1 MSSAAVHLT
10 NAGGAVERNRP
21 PSAAGSGGSI
31 VDLGKGWKPGLH
43 TRTCIVA
50 IGLILLVVGLCISA
64 YGQAVDIPPLISPP
78 LPGVV
83 PPPQP
88 EVVPRPG
95 VPPAPPAAPLPQGP
109 PVRVDAVRVEGVTVY
124 KPESIAPLYAD
135 VVGATVPR
143 ARLDAVIEDLQTRYR
158 TDGYILTVV
167 RGEIQQ
173 VDGRSV
179 FVLRA
184 IEGYISQVKLDGDIG
199 PAGTLAYEILE
210 HLTWI
215 RPVNNA
221 DLERYLLLV
230 QDIPGVSARA
240 VLRRAAEPGAV
251 ELVAQLS
258 RKPISAFA
266 QYDNLGS
273 NEAGPNE
280 MLVRGATNSF
290 TRFGEQFEAIFY
302 NTFNREQL
310 FGQLDGSAFLG
321 AEGLRAAG
329 YWGRGNSMP
338 GGALAGTGF
347 VGNYTIAG
355 AALSYPVI
363 RSRRLNISPNIAFD
377 YYDSTIDVK
386 DGRFNSGHLRM
397 LRAGGAL
404 DFQDAIVADLPAAN
418 LAILK
423 VSQGLPG
430 LGASS
435 NNEEHPPRVGNRTDF
450 TKFAGELTRVQN
462 LATFG
467 TVETALKVSLGGQYT
482 GDILPPSEKFFCCG
496 LRWSRGFFYGQVTGD
511 RGIGTGA
518 ELQLNTGFT
527 DVPILAPEHRLDVQ
541 FYGFYDFGRFFNLA
555 PGEFNQTVDS
565 VGIGAR
571 SNLTSWLFVDLA
583 GVRRVTT
590 RPNGANVS
598 KLPDYMLFSR
608 VVVQY

>member
-1 MSSAAVHLT
+1 VHF
-10 NAGGAVERNRP
+10 AGDWR
-21 PSAAGSGGSI
+21 AGRRIRVSVLAFTVI
-31 VDLGKGWKPGLH
+31 LVTLGWG
-43 TRTCIVA
+43 V
-50 IGLILLVVGLCISA
+50 SA

-88 EVVPRPG
+88 EVAPPAAI
-95 VPPAPPAAPLPQGP
+95 PPAPPVAPLPEGP

-124 KPESIAPLYAD
+124 PPEAIAPLYAD

-143 ARLDAVIEDLQTRYR
+143 TRLDTVVEDLQTKYR
-158 TDGYILTVV
+158 ADGFILTVV
-167 RGEIQQ
+167 RSEIQS
-173 VDGRSV
+173 VNGRTV

-184 IEGYISQVKLDGDIG
+184 IEGYISEVKLDGDIG
-199 PAGTLAYEILE
+199 PAGTLVYEFLE
-210 HLTWI
+210 HLTSI

-221 DLERYLLLV
+221 DLERYLLLS
-230 QDIPGVSARA
+230 QDIPGVSVRA
-240 VLRRAAEPGAV
+240 VLRRTAEPGAV

-258 RKPISAFA
+258 RKPFSALA

-273 NEAGPNE
+273 NEAGPSE
-280 MLVRGATNSF
+280 MLLRGATNSF

-310 FGQLDGSAFLG
+310 FGQLNASAFLG
-321 AEGLRAAG
+321 AEGLRLAG
-329 YWGRGNSMP
+329 YWGRGNSLP

-355 AALSYPVI
+355 LDLAYPVI
-363 RSRRLNISPNIAFD
+363 RSRRLNLTPDIAFD
-377 YYDSTIDVK
+377 YYDSSVDVN
-386 DGRFNSGHLRM
+386 GFSGQPTQFNSGHLRM

-404 DFQDAIVADLPAAN
+404 DFQDAAVADLPAAN
-418 LAILK
+418 LALLK

-435 NNEEHPPRVGNRTDF
+435 NNEALPPRLGNRTDF
-450 TKFAGELTRVQN
+450 TKLAGELTRVQN
-462 LATFG
+462 LVTFG
-467 TVETALKVSLGGQYT
+467 NVGTALKLTLGGQYT

-496 LRWSRGFFYGQVTGD
+496 LRWSRGYFYGQVTGD

-527 DVPILAPEHRLDVQ
+527 DVPILAPDHRLDVQ
-541 FYGFYDFGRFFNLA
+541 FYGFYDFGRFYNLA

-571 SNLTSWLFVDLA
+571 SNLTSWMFVDLA
-583 GVRRVTT
+583 GVRRLVTSG
-590 RPNGANVS
+590 PNGS

-608 VVVQY
+608 VVFQY

>member
-1 MSSAAVHLT
+1 VTFGSSV
-10 NAGGAVERNRP
+10 
-21 PSAAGSGGSI
+21 
-31 VDLGKGWKPGLH
+31 
-43 TRTCIVA
+43 
-50 IGLILLVVGLCISA
+50 SA

-88 EVVPRPG
+88 EVAPPAAI
-95 VPPAPPAAPLPQGP
+95 PPAPPAAPLPEGP
-109 PVRVDAVRVEGVTVY
+109 PVRIDAVRVEGVTVY
-124 KPESIAPLYAD
+124 PPEVIAPLYAD
-135 VVGATVPR
+135 IVGATVPR
-143 ARLDAVIEDLQTRYR
+143 TRLDAVIEDLQTKYR

-167 RGEIQQ
+167 RGEIQS
-173 VDGRSV
+173 VNGRPV

-184 IEGYISQVKLDGDIG
+184 VEGYISEVKLDGDIG
-199 PAGTLAYEILE
+199 PAGTLVYEFLE

-221 DLERYLLLV
+221 DLERYLLLA
-230 QDIPGVSARA
+230 QDIPGVSVRA
-240 VLRRAAEPGAV
+240 VLRRATEPGAV

-258 RKPISAFA
+258 RKPFSAFA

-280 MLVRGATNSF
+280 MLLRGATNSF

-310 FGQLDGSAFLG
+310 FGQVDASAFLG
-321 AEGLRAAG
+321 ADGLRLAG

-347 VGNYTIAG
+347 IGNYTIAG
-355 AALSYPVI
+355 LDLAYPVI
-363 RSRRLNISPNIAFD
+363 RSRRLNLTPDISFD
-377 YYDSTIDVK
+377 YYDSTVDVN
-386 DGRFNSGHLRM
+386 GLNGQSTQFNSGHLRM

-404 DFQDAIVADLPAAN
+404 DFQDAAVADLPAAN

-435 NNEEHPPRVGNRTDF
+435 TSEEPSHQPILGNRTDF
-450 TKFAGELTRVQN
+450 TKLAGELTRVQN
-462 LATFG
+462 LFTFG
-467 TVETALKVSLGGQYT
+467 DVMTSLKLTLGGQYT

-496 LRWSRGFFYGQVTGD
+496 LRWSRGYFYGQVTGD
-511 RGIGTGA
+511 RGVGTGA
-518 ELQLNTGFT
+518 ELQFNTGFT
-527 DVPILAPEHRLDVQ
+527 DVPILAPNHRLDVQ
-541 FYGFYDFGRFFNLA
+541 FYGFYDFGRFYNLA
-555 PGEFNQTVDS
+555 PGTFNQTVDS
-565 VGIGAR
+565 LGIGAR

-583 GVRRVTT
+583 GVRRLVS
-590 RPNGANVS
+590 RPNGANTS
-598 KLPDYMLFSR
+598 KLPEYMLFSR
-608 VVVQY
+608 VVFQY

>member
-1 MSSAAVHLT
+1 M
-10 NAGGAVERNRP
+10 
-21 PSAAGSGGSI
+21 
-31 VDLGKGWKPGLH
+31 
-43 TRTCIVA
+43 
-50 IGLILLVVGLCISA
+50 LILSISA

-88 EVVPRPG
+88 EVAPPPAI
-95 VPPAPPAAPLPQGP
+95 PPAPPAAPLPQGP
-109 PVRVDAVRVEGVTVY
+109 PVRIDTVRVEGVTVY
-124 KPESIAPLYAD
+124 TPESIAPLYAD
-135 VVGATVPR
+135 LVGATVPR
-143 ARLDAVIEDLQTRYR
+143 ARLDAVIEDLQTKYR

-167 RGEIQQ
+167 RGELQ
-173 VDGRSV
+173 SV
-179 FVLRA
+179 NGHLVFILRTV
-184 IEGYISQVKLDGDIG
+184 EGYIGEVKLDGDIG

-240 VLRRAAEPGAV
+240 VLRRTAEPGAV

-258 RKPISAFA
+258 RKPFSAFA

-273 NEAGPNE
+273 NELGPNE
-280 MLVRGATNSF
+280 MLLRGSTNSF
-290 TRFGEQFEAIFY
+290 TRFGEQFEAIFF
-302 NTFNREQL
+302 NTFSREQL
-310 FGQLDGSAFLG
+310 FGQLNASAFLG
-321 AEGLRAAG
+321 AEGLKLAG
-329 YWGRGNSMP
+329 YWGRGNSLP
-338 GGALAGTGF
+338 GGALAETGF
-347 VGNYTIAG
+347 VGDYTIAG
-355 AALSYPVI
+355 LGLSYPVI
-363 RSRRLNISPNIAFD
+363 RSRRLNLTPDLAFD
-377 YYDSTIDVK
+377 YYDSTVDVN
-386 DGRFNSGHLRM
+386 GTAGLPTQLNSGHLRII
-397 LRAGGAL
+397 RPGVSL
-404 DFQDAIVADLPAAN
+404 DFQDAALADLPAAN
-418 LAILK
+418 LMLLR

-435 NNEEHPPRVGNRTDF
+435 NQEAMPPRAGNRTDF
-450 TKFAGELTRVQN
+450 TKFAGEITRVQN
-462 LATFG
+462 LLTFG
-467 TVETALKVSLGGQYT
+467 EASTALKLSLGGQYT

-496 LRWSRGFFYGQVTGD
+496 LRWSRGYFYGEVTGD

-527 DVPILAPEHRLDVQ
+527 DVPILAPDHRLDVQ
-541 FYGFYDFGRFFNLA
+541 FYGFYDFGRFYNLA

-583 GVRRVTT
+583 GVRRLTT
-590 RPNGANVS
+590 SGPNGS

>member
-1 MSSAAVHLT
+1 
-10 NAGGAVERNRP
+10 
-21 PSAAGSGGSI
+21 
-31 VDLGKGWKPGLH
+31 VDLGKGWKPGLRA
-43 TRTCIVA
+43 RTFLIA
-50 IGLILLVVGLCISA
+50 TGLILLVLSSCIPA

-83 PPPQP
+83 PPPEP
-88 EVVPRPG
+88 EVVPRLAI
-95 VPPAPPAAPLPQGP
+95 PPAPPAAPLPQGP

-124 KPESIAPLYAD
+124 RPESIAPLYAD
-135 VVGATVPR
+135 LVGTTVPR

-167 RGEIQQ
+167 RGEIQL

-184 IEGYISQVKLDGDIG
+184 IEGYISEVKLDGDIG
-199 PAGTLAYEILE
+199 PAGTLAYEFLE

-258 RKPISAFA
+258 RKPLSAFA

-273 NEAGPNE
+273 NEAGPSE
-280 MLVRGATNSF
+280 TLVRGATNSF

-302 NTFNREQL
+302 NTLNREQL
-310 FGQLDGSAFLG
+310 FGQLDASAFLG
-321 AEGLRAAG
+321 AEGLRVTG

-355 AALSYPVI
+355 VALSYPVV

-377 YYDSTIDVK
+377 YYDSKIDVNAAT
-386 DGRFNSGHLRM
+386 GTTTQLNSAHLRM
-397 LRAGGAL
+397 LRAGGAF
-404 DFQDAIVADLPAAN
+404 DFQDAVFADRPAAN

-435 NNEEHPPRVGNRTDF
+435 NDEVLPPRVGNRTDF

-467 TVETALKVSLGGQYT
+467 TVETALKLSLGGQYT

-511 RGIGTGA
+511 RGVGAGA

-527 DVPILAPEHRLDVQ
+527 DVPILMPGHRLDVQ
-541 FYGFYDFGRFFNLA
+541 FYGFYDFGRFYNLA
-555 PGEFNQTVDS
+555 PGEFSQQTVDS
-565 VGIGAR
+565 VGLGAR
-571 SNLTSWLFVDLA
+571 SNLTDWLFVDLA
-583 GVRRVTT
+583 GVRRLTT

>member
-1 MSSAAVHLT
+1 
-10 NAGGAVERNRP
+10 VEF
-21 PSAAGSGGSI
+21 
-31 VDLGKGWKPGLH
+31 GKGWRPGRLA
-43 TRTCIVA
+43 RASVVA
-50 IGLILLVVGLCISA
+50 IGLILLMFGLHISA

-88 EVVPRPG
+88 EVAPPAAI
-95 VPPAPPAAPLPQGP
+95 PPAPPVAPLPVGP

-124 KPESIAPLYAD
+124 PPESIAPLYAD
-135 VVGATVPR
+135 VIGATVPR
-143 ARLDAVIEDLQTRYR
+143 ARLDAIIEDLQTKYR

-167 RGEIQQ
+167 RGEIQS
-173 VDGRSV
+173 VNGRPV

-184 IEGYISQVKLDGDIG
+184 IEGYISEVKLDGDIG
-199 PAGTLAYEILE
+199 PAGTLVYEFLE

-221 DLERYLLLV
+221 DLERYLLLA
-230 QDIPGVSARA
+230 QDIPGVSVRA
-240 VLRRAAEPGAV
+240 VLRRATEPGAV

-258 RKPISAFA
+258 RKPVSVLA

-280 MLVRGATNSF
+280 MLVRGSTNSF
-290 TRFGEQFEAIFY
+290 TRFGEQFEAIFF

-310 FGQLDGSAFLG
+310 FGQINASTFLG
-321 AEGLRAAG
+321 ADGLRLAG

-355 AALSYPVI
+355 VDLAYPVI
-363 RSRRLNISPNIAFD
+363 RSRRLNLTPDVSFD
-377 YYDSTIDVK
+377 YYDSSIDVN
-386 DGRFNSGHLRM
+386 GIGGLPVQFNAGHLRI

-404 DFQDAIVADLPAAN
+404 DFQDAVLSDLPAAN
-418 LAILK
+418 LAILR
-423 VSQGLPG
+423 VSQGLSG

-435 NNEEHPPRVGNRTDF
+435 NSEVLPPRLGNRTDF
-450 TKFAGELTRVQN
+450 TKLAGELTRVQN

-467 TVETALKVSLGGQYT
+467 NVATALKLSLGGQYT

-527 DVPILAPEHRLDVQ
+527 DVPLLALDRRLDVQ
-541 FYGFYDFGRFFNLA
+541 FYGFYDFGRFYNLA
-555 PGEFNQTVDS
+555 PGELDQTVDS
-565 VGIGAR
+565 FGIGAR

-583 GVRRVTT
+583 GVRRLTT

-598 KLPDYMLFSR
+598 KVPEYALFSR
-608 VVVQY
+608 VVFQY

>member
-1 MSSAAVHLT
+1 VQGDKK
-10 NAGGAVERNRP
+10 GGARDRP
-21 PSAAGSGGSI
+21 ARTFIFAVGFLLLA
-31 VDLGKGWKPGLH
+31 LGL
-43 TRTCIVA
+43 R
-50 IGLILLVVGLCISA
+50 ISA

-88 EVVPRPG
+88 EVAPRLAI
-95 VPPAPPAAPLPQGP
+95 PPAPPAAPLPEGP
-109 PVRVDAVRVEGVTVY
+109 PVRLDAVRVEGVTVY
-124 KPESIAPLYAD
+124 KPEAIAPLYAD
-135 VVGATVPR
+135 LVGATVPR
-143 ARLDAVIEDLQTRYR
+143 TRLDAVVDDLQTRYR

-167 RGEIQQ
+167 RGEIQS
-173 VDGRSV
+173 VNGRPV

-184 IEGYISQVKLDGDIG
+184 IEGYISEVKLDGDIG
-199 PAGTLAYEILE
+199 PAGTLVYEFLE

-230 QDIPGVSARA
+230 QDIPGVSVRA

-258 RKPISAFA
+258 RKPVSVFA

-280 MLVRGATNSF
+280 MLLRGATNSF
-290 TRFGEQFEAIFY
+290 TRFGEQFEAIFF

-310 FGQLDGSAFLG
+310 FGQLDASAFLG
-321 AEGLRAAG
+321 AEGLKLAG
-329 YWGRGNSMP
+329 YWGRGNSLP

-347 VGNYTIAG
+347 VGNYTVAG
-355 AALSYPVI
+355 LDLSYPVI
-363 RSRRLNISPNIAFD
+363 RSRSLNLTPDIAFD
-377 YYDSTIDVK
+377 YYDSAIDVN
-386 DGRFNSGHLRM
+386 GLSGQSTQLNSGHLRIM
-397 LRAGGAL
+397 RAGGAL
-404 DFQDAIVADLPAAN
+404 DFQDAALADFPAAN

-435 NNEEHPPRVGNRTDF
+435 NSEAMPPIVGNRTDF
-450 TKFAGELTRVQN
+450 TKLAGELTRVQN

-467 TVETALKVSLGGQYT
+467 NVGTALKLTLGGQYS

-527 DVPILAPEHRLDVQ
+527 DVPILAPDHRLDVQ
-541 FYGFYDFGRFFNLA
+541 FYGFYDFGRFYNLA
-555 PGEFNQTVDS
+555 PGTFNQTVDS
-565 VGIGAR
+565 LGIGAR
-571 SNLTSWLFVDLA
+571 SNLTSWMFVDLA
-583 GVRRVTT
+583 GVRRLTT
-590 RPNGANVS
+590 QPNGGNVS
-598 KLPDYMLFSR
+598 KVPDYALFSR
-608 VVVQY
+608 VVFQY

>member
-1 MSSAAVHLT
+1 V
-10 NAGGAVERNRP
+10 GY
-21 PSAAGSGGSI
+21 
-31 VDLGKGWKPGLH
+31 GKGWRAG
-43 TRTCIVA
+43 RQARASVVA
-50 IGLILLVVGLCISA
+50 TGLILLVLSLCISA

-88 EVVPRPG
+88 EVAPPPAI
-95 VPPAPPAAPLPQGP
+95 PPAPPAAPLPEGP

-135 VVGATVPR
+135 LTGATVPR
-143 ARLDAVIEDLQTRYR
+143 GRLDAVIEDLQTRYR

-167 RGEIQQ
+167 RGEIQS
-173 VDGRSV
+173 VNGRSV

-184 IEGYISQVKLDGDIG
+184 IEGYISEVKLDGDIG
-199 PAGTLAYEILE
+199 PAGTLVYEFLE

-221 DLERYLLLV
+221 DLERYLLLA
-230 QDIPGVSARA
+230 QDIPGVSVRA

-258 RKPISAFA
+258 RKPVSAFA

-273 NEAGPNE
+273 NEAGPSE
-280 MLVRGATNSF
+280 MLLRGATNSF
-290 TRFGEQFEAIFY
+290 TRFGEQFEAIFF

-310 FGQLDGSAFLG
+310 FGQLDASAFLG
-321 AEGLRAAG
+321 AEGLRLAG

-355 AALSYPVI
+355 LDLSYPVI
-363 RSRRLNISPNIAFD
+363 RSRRLNLTPDIAFD
-377 YYDSTIDVK
+377 YYDSSIDVN
-386 DGRFNSGHLRM
+386 GVSGQSTRLNSGHLRI
-397 LRAGGAL
+397 LRAGGSL
-404 DFQDAIVADLPAAN
+404 DFQDSALANLPAAN
-418 LAILK
+418 LMILK
-423 VSQGLPG
+423 LSQGLPG

-435 NNEEHPPRVGNRTDF
+435 NNEALPPRVGNRTDF
-450 TKFAGELTRVQN
+450 TKFAGELTRVQS

-467 TVETALKVSLGGQYT
+467 TVSTALKLSLGGQYT

-511 RGIGTGA
+511 RGVGIGA

-527 DVPILAPEHRLDVQ
+527 DVPILAPDHRLDVQ
-541 FYGFYDFGRFFNLA
+541 FYGFYDFGRFYNLA

-565 VGIGAR
+565 FGIGAR

-608 VVVQY
+608 VVFQY